1 MGQRGRPEGTVKA
14 ERGLTAR
21 RNRQGKIVWYARIK
35 INKKLHWF
43 GGFPTKDEARDFY
56 QNRKTEQRHGQFFP
70 DQYRHRGTLR
80 LDVLLK
86 SHMTARPPKGLR
98 NDRGFCAFW
107 TDKLGDQ
114 PVAAI
119 TAAQIEVVKHEL
131 QGSGRSAQTVLHYLK
146 FLRCALNVAKRDG
159 ILAKNSVHAITL
171 PKVTTARLR
180 FLSLEEEGQ
189 ILDAIGRPYDL
200 WVRFAILS
208 GLRQGEQ
215 FRLRWRDVDL
225 ENRLLTLEQTKAG
238 HVQTAKLGTEE
249 VEILWHLGTIEQSDY
264 VFTTDP
270 KGGPANPNKF
280 YKRHYLKIVRK
291 LGLADVT
298 WHTLRHTYASR
309 LAMNRGSSYDI
320 ATGLRHSSL
329 ALVKRYAHLSPSY
342 QADLAEKVSGFGR
355 PKTWSIVDRT

>member
-21 RNRQGKIVWYARIK
+21 RNRQGKIVWYARVVSGGSAK
-35 INKKLHWF
+35 GF
-43 GGFPTKDEARDFY
+43 GCFTTKDEARAFY
-56 QNRKTEQRHGQFFP
+56 QDRKTDQRQRQFFP
-70 DQYRHRGTLR
+70 AQYQRRGALR
-80 LDVLLK
+80 FDAFLK
-86 SHMTARPPKGLR
+86 SYLTTRPANGR
-98 NDRGFCAFW
+98 RADQCYAAYW
-107 TDKLGDQ
+107 TDKLGDS
-114 PVAAI
+114 PVAAL
-119 TAAQIEVVKHEL
+119 TAAQIETIKHEL
-131 QGSGRSAQTVLHYLK
+131 QAQGRSPQTVLHYLK
-146 FLRCALNVAKRDG
+146 FLRCALNIAKRDG
-159 ILAKNSVHAITL
+159 LLAKNPVYGITL

-189 ILDAIGRPYDL
+189 IFKEIGRPYDL

-291 LGLADVT
+291 LGMQEVT

-309 LAMNRGSSYDI
+309 LAMKGVSSFDI
-320 ATGLRHSSL
+320 AMKLRHASL
-329 ALVKRYAHLSPSY
+329 SLVKRYAHLSPSY